1 MSPRPRQ
8 RSVPLPRGIKPD
20 ALPAYVYWDPSGRGR
35 WIWRQYADG
44 KLGRAVRLC
53 GPNATLRDIWEAY
66 ELASAA
72 PAVDT
77 LQSLIAR
84 FEQSPAWS
92 DLAATTQ
99 TDYRGCATS
108 ILRTAD
114 KSGTLLGQ
122 TALSSW
128 TPGAVRAY
136 VDLRAQ
142 TSRSRANHELRYLA
156 RVFQWGYERDLLASN
171 PARGVRT
178 LTIPPRQR
186 YVCQVEYEAFLAFV
200 ASSGRFLYLVPAAE
214 LAYLCRLRLCEV
226 LDLQREDCKPDGLF
240 AARRK
245 GSRDAMTEWSPRLQV
260 AVDAALA
267 LHGKI
272 ASLYLIPSA
281 SRGRMREDAFKSAW
295 GIMMREWAKTGATR
309 FTYHDLKRAGVSD
322 YDGDKLAASGHRSLA
337 MLRVYDVLPSR
348 AKSTR

>member
-1 MSPRPRQ
+1 MNLTGCAI
-8 RSVPLPRGIKPD
+8 SVAR
-20 ALPAYVYWDPSGRGR
+20 RGR
-35 WIWRQYADG
+35 WIWRTYADG
-44 KLGRAVRLC
+44 KLGKAVRLC
-53 GPNATLRDIWEAY
+53 GSKATLREIWDAY
-66 ELASAA
+66 ETVSAA
-72 PAVDT
+72 PSAST
-77 LQSLIAR
+77 LNDLICR

-92 DLAATTQ
+92 DLAKTTQ
-99 TDYRGCATS
+99 ADYRGCAEQ
-108 ILRTAD
+108 IIRTID
-114 KSGTLLGQ
+114 KAGTPLGQ

-136 VDLRAQ
+136 VDLRAA
-142 TSRSRANHELRYLA
+142 TSRTRANHELRYLA
-156 RVFQWGYERDLLASN
+156 RVFQWGYERDLIVTN

-186 YVCQVEYEAFLAFV
+186 YVNQGEYEAFLAFI
-200 ASSGRFLYLVPAAE
+200 ASSGRFLYLIPAAE

-226 LDLQREDCKPDGLF
+226 LDLQREDCRPDGLF

-245 GSRDAMTEWSPRLQV
+245 GSRDALTEWSPRLRA

-281 SRGRMREDAFKSAW
+281 SRGRMREDAFKAAW
-295 GIMMREWAKTGATR
+295 GILMREWAKTGAAR
-309 FTYHDLKRAGVSD
+309 FTFHDLKRAGVSD